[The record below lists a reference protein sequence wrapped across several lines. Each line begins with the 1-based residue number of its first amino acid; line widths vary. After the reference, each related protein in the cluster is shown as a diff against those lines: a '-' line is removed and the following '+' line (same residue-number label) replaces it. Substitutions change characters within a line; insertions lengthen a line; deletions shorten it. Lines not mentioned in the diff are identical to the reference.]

1 MNLMNDSDQDVREKS
16 CVCFGTLI
24 AMIGERPLQGFLN
37 KIDKHKLKK
46 IKESV
51 APETDKNTK
60 PEEVTV
66 QFSDITINPSE
77 PKKEDN
83 NTNNEKSKDT
93 KTEDGEKTDTN
104 KKTGT
109 NKKPDT
115 NKKTDKETDTKTKNE
130 TTTKTESNNG
140 EKTENNNNPDV
151 TIPIELITDLKDTG
165 DWKKRLG
172 ALKGLS
178 AIFVNPIKEKKH

>member
-77 PKKEDN
+77 PKK
-83 NTNNEKSKDT
+83 
-93 KTEDGEKTDTN
+93 
-104 KKTGT
+104 KKIIIRT
-109 NKKPDT
+109 
-115 NKKTDKETDTKTKNE
+115 TKNQ
-130 TTTKTESNNG
+130 KTQ
-140 EKTENNNNPDV
+140 K
-151 TIPIELITDLKDTG
+151 LKMG
-165 DWKKRLG
+165 KKR
-172 ALKGLS
+172 
-178 AIFVNPIKEKKH
+178 IQIKKQAQIKNQIRIKKLIKKLCGWVILWELYRDTILRVTRY